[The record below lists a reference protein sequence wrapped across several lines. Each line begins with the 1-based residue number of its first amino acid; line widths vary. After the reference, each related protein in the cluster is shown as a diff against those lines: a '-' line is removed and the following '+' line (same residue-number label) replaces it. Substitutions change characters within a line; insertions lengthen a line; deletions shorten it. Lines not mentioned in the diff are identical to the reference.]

1 MEMRKTTEMI
11 VILTFDDAVVGFNP
25 IEWRQENEMGG
36 VK

>member
-1 MEMRKTTEMI
+1 MI